1 MYRRKINNI
10 KKKKKEKKATT
21 EDIYDYLLPEI
32 RKNQVVAIIQAGT
45 NKLISN
51 TKLLE
56 NHKGLAESV

>member
-1 MYRRKINNI
+1 MYRRKIKNR
-10 KKKKKEKKATT
+10 KKKKEKKATT